1 MSCGAFRL
9 RITTAEAGSTV
20 VELSL
25 APEPGSASRRR
36 RERGC
41 VPSGEQALLT
51 AAGNLRAAVKT
62 KEIKT
67 FQLEKLRLRET
78 LNKKTRAVLINTQT
92 VGAGEERLAA
102 DRGRLKE
109 RLPRSLL

>member
-1 MSCGAFRL
+1 M
-9 RITTAEAGSTV
+9 

-25 APEPGSASRRR
+25 APEPGSASRHR

-92 VGAGEERLAA
+92 VGAGEERLA
-102 DRGRLKE
+102 RRWG
-109 RLPRSLL
+109 PRKGHGPTVFLSQPQQTQTHGN